1 MAGFLVPAIEGAVV
15 ELGPVLARAGT
26 ALLGGAAVAG
36 TASLSGDTKQDASK
50 ATPAVR
56 AVPRTG
62 ESCKKCPP
70 EAGGMQRRNWS
81 MSDNSRE
88 YQGRITGLPYSIAER
103 WSMEWVWERDFDG
116 FRPEECLLL
125 EAKAKYD
132 QFLNKQDVPYT
143 GAFDDMEEQ
152 AFGQAA
158 VVNANPPARLK
169 WYFQTERTWSYMRA
183 PLVRLKIESEW
194 LP

>member
-1 MAGFLVPAIEGAVV
+1 
-15 ELGPVLARAGT
+15 
-26 ALLGGAAVAG
+26 
-36 TASLSGDTKQDASK
+36 
-50 ATPAVR
+50 
-56 AVPRTG
+56 
-62 ESCKKCPP
+62 
-70 EAGGMQRRNWS
+70 MQRRNWS

-88 YQGRITGLPYSIAER
+88 YQGRVTGLPYSIAER

-152 AFGQAA
+152 EFGQAA

-169 WYFQTERTWSYMRA
+169 WYFQTERTWSYMRV